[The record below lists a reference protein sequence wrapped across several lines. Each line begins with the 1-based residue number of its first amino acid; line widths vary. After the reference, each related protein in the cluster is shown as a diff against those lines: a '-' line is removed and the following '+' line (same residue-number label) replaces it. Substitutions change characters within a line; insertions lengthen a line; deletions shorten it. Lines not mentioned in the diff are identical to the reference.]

1 MEREGRREDG
11 VSYYLWIPFK
21 FIHQT
26 LDLSYSSFSV
36 VLLLTIQLV
45 CGTLLEEEEEVE
57 IVQVTSRGLPR
68 KPPKKLQQKPRDSS
82 GKPGRIN
89 KKPR

>member
-26 LDLSYSSFSV
+26 LRSL
-36 VLLLTIQLV
+36 VLKLFGRSPSHHTACL
-45 CGTLLEEEEEVE
+45 EEEEVE